1 MITTNRVVLNE
12 KEHDLSMLIDI
23 NIRAVIAICF
33 PRVIGS
39 PADTRRPRDVEIRSQ
54 RGLIYDVLKMS
65 VKRLFINV
73 KATYNFKK
81 VTFLSCT
88 VWIIQKFGMFLLRF
102 VSRYEILTIIKIL
115 EPHFLANFTESEAL
129 LLEGVVESNLRTME

>member
-12 KEHDLSMLIDI
+12 KEHDLSILIDI

-54 RGLIYDVLKMS
+54 RGLIFDVLKMP
-65 VKRLFINV
+65 VKLLFSNV

-88 VWIIQKFGMFLLRF
+88 V
-102 VSRYEILTIIKIL
+102 
-115 EPHFLANFTESEAL
+115 
-129 LLEGVVESNLRTME
+129 

>member
-12 KEHDLSMLIDI
+12 KEHDLSILIDI

-39 PADTRRPRDVEIRSQ
+39 PADTRRPREIRSQ
-54 RGLIYDVLKMS
+54 RGLIFDVLKMP
-65 VKRLFINV
+65 VKLLFSNV

-88 VWIIQKFGMFLLRF
+88 V
-102 VSRYEILTIIKIL
+102 
-115 EPHFLANFTESEAL
+115 
-129 LLEGVVESNLRTME
+129 